1 MSRPG
6 GVTAIAGIFF
16 LAAAYLLVIALTLL
30 LAPGT
35 VSLILGSPL
44 LGGLE
49 LAGPYMFLLMS
60 AVGAVIAAGLWRLRN
75 WARRTAIAAAL
86 LGIVML
92 MPAVSSAVTGV
103 ELKRTAD
110 LLPAAQVEL
119 SRKAEHLD
127 RRLDAHEAIRSAACS
142 AGREYRLNRS

>member
-92 MPAVSSAVTGV
+92 MPAVSSAVTGD
-103 ELKRTAD
+103 E
-110 LLPAAQVEL
+110 PAALFSSALGVIVRVIIVWYLFQPPVAEAF
-119 SRKAEHLD
+119 SRLGKSSSL
-127 RRLDAHEAIRSAACS
+127 
-142 AGREYRLNRS
+142 